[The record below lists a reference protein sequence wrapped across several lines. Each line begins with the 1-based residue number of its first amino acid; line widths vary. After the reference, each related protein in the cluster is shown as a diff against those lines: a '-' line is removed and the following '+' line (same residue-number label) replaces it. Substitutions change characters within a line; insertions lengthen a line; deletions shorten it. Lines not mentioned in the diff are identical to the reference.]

1 MVYIPPQM
9 PPTVAARH
17 IAELCVAH
25 GISATAQ
32 DLQLIVAGAS
42 GRVVVRVAPGGQASG
57 VLGIYWTADRADNNS
72 FVPAA
77 EGLARCGIRAP
88 RVLRYQTLEQGCGV
102 CLVEDLGSLDLL
114 SLKGLCFEQQLP
126 AYSSALEQL
135 SAFHRLQP
143 EWTLQPEFDA
153 AMYRWE
159 QEYFAEHLLGRH
171 LGMNVAVFTES
182 AAAQQVARF
191 LESQPRVPVHRDFQS
206 QNIMLHE
213 GQAWFIDFQ
222 GMRYGCAEYDVASL
236 AFDPYMDLSPEQA
249 DKLLSVYE
257 QCSGRTVD
265 ADVYT
270 ACALQRMM
278 QALGAFANIGY
289 NQHRQWYLSLIP
301 TGLNKLRHIA
311 ARVTDGS
318 PAHALA
324 TWLLN
329 HV

>member
-1 MVYIPPQM
+1 M
-9 PPTVAARH
+9 PSHEQATSRIVD
-17 IAELCVAH
+17 LCH
-25 GISATAQ
+25 AQ
-32 DLQLIVAGAS
+32 GLSVSEKDLQLIVAGAS
-42 GRVVVRVAPGGQASG
+42 GRVVMRIAPEGQVCG
-57 VLGIYWTADRADNNS
+57 VLGVYWTANRADNNS

-77 EGLARCGIRAP
+77 EGLASAGIRVP
-88 RVLRYQTLEQGCGV
+88 RILRYQALEQGCGV
-102 CLVEDLGSLDLL
+102 CLVEDLGAMDLL

-135 SAFHRLQP
+135 AAFHRVQP
-143 EWTLQPEFDA
+143 DWPLQPEFDA

-171 LGMNVAVFTES
+171 LGKDAANFADSEAAV
-182 AAAQQVARF
+182 QVAKF

-236 AFDPYMDLSPEQA
+236 AFDPYMDLAAEHA
-249 DKLLSVYE
+249 DKLLEVYE
-257 QCSGRTVD
+257 QYTGHSVNT
-265 ADVYT
+265 DVYF

-289 NQHRQWYLSLIP
+289 NQQRQWYLSLIP